1 MRRQSER
8 YLIMI
13 TITIL
18 IIIIIIIII
27 LIRLRKSTFP
37 VTKSM
42 QNEMLALSQINKRSA
57 S

>member
-13 TITIL
+13 TIAIL
-18 IIIIIIIII
+18 IIIIIII

-42 QNEMLALSQINKRSA
+42 QNEILALSQINKSSA

>member
-1 MRRQSER
+1 M
-8 YLIMI
+8 IMI
-13 TITIL
+13 TITAL

-27 LIRLRKSTFP
+27 IIRLRKSTFP

-42 QNEMLALSQINKRSA
+42 QNEMQTLSQMNKRSA